1 MTRKNYVLHYFDFKN
16 SGKFFLVAFFG
27 LVLILAI
34 ILVFARIQSIRQK
47 KKQLSLAS
55 TGEIP
60 ADSAL
65 SEGSEKKY
73 HLIESFYEMVF
84 SSTSIL
90 LFLSLYYVM
99 DARFQRAAPYWD
111 KYQDAFLLVFILMS
125 VFMTNF
131 LDLLLVRLT
140 HLGSSQKA
148 SVRLLSSIYIVM
160 ILLYIRFIYDDT
172 NYDTLILYF
181 ITLAAGRF
189 VYFDFTP
196 QEFSGQIRGIIK
208 NLPMLALIVC
218 YSGIVCWYGFHVDFL
233 LKSNGVIVSA
243 LIAHLFMDLSIFI
256 LHQTRLLNL
265 FL

>member
-1 MTRKNYVLHYFDFKN
+1 MTREYYVLHYFDFKN

-27 LVLILAI
+27 LILILAV
-34 ILVFARIQSIRQK
+34 ILTFARIQSVRQK
-47 KKQLSLAS
+47 KKLLSTAS
-55 TGEIP
+55 AEESA
-60 ADSAL
+60 ADL
-65 SEGSEKKY
+65 ETVNGSDKKY

-90 LFLSLYYVM
+90 FFLSLYYVM

-111 KYQDAFLLVFILMS
+111 KYQDAFLLIFILMS

-140 HLGSSQKA
+140 HLGSNQKA
-148 SVRLLSSIYIVM
+148 AVRLLSSIYIVM

-196 QEFSGQIRGIIK
+196 QEFSHQVRGIIR

-233 LKSNGVIVSA
+233 LKSNGVIVST
-243 LIAHLFMDLSIFI
+243 LIAHLFMDFSIFI
-256 LHQTRLLNL
+256 LHKTRLLHF

>member
-1 MTRKNYVLHYFDFKN
+1 MTLFQDRPHIRTETKPLDIFPITKGFQFRLGNGILISRQTATEPEFHLSFEILTQ
-16 SGKFFLVAFFG
+16 FF
-27 LVLILAI
+27 
-34 ILVFARIQSIRQK
+34 R
-47 KKQLSLAS
+47 
-55 TGEIP
+55 
-60 ADSAL
+60 
-65 SEGSEKKY
+65 
-73 HLIESFYEMVF
+73 
-84 SSTSIL
+84 
-90 LFLSLYYVM
+90 
-99 DARFQRAAPYWD
+99 RFNQF
-111 KYQDAFLLVFILMS
+111 QDAFLLIFILMS

-140 HLGSSQKA
+140 HLGSNQKA
-148 SVRLLSSIYIVM
+148 AVRLLSSIYIVM

-196 QEFSGQIRGIIK
+196 QEFSHQVRGIIR

-233 LKSNGVIVSA
+233 LKSNGVIVST

-256 LHQTRLLNL
+256 LHKTRLLNF

>member
-1 MTRKNYVLHYFDFKN
+1 MTRKSYVLHYFDFKN
-16 SGKFFLVAFFG
+16 SGKFFLVAFAG
-27 LVLILAI
+27 LILILAI
-34 ILVFARIQSIRQK
+34 ILLFSRLQSVRERK
-47 KKQLSLAS
+47 KFMTAS
-55 TGEIP
+55 G
-60 ADSAL
+60 DSAPL
-65 SEGSEKKY
+65 PQDTLQAGSDRKY

-90 LFLSLYYVM
+90 FFLSLYYVM
-99 DARFQRAAPYWD
+99 DARFQMAEPYWD
-111 KYQDAFLLVFILMS
+111 KYQDAFLLLFILMS

-140 HLGSSQKA
+140 HLESSQKA
-148 SVRLLSSIYIVM
+148 SIRLLSSIYIVM
-160 ILLYIRFIYDDT
+160 ILLYIRFVYDDT

-196 QEFSGQIRGIIK
+196 QEFAGQVKGILR
-208 NLPMLALIVC
+208 NLPMLILILC

-233 LKSNGVIVSA
+233 LTSNGVIVST

-256 LHQTRLLNL
+256 LHQTRLLKL

>member
-1 MTRKNYVLHYFDFKN
+1 MSRKYYVLHYFDFKN

-27 LVLILAI
+27 LIFILAV
-34 ILVFARIQSIRQK
+34 ILTFARIQSVRQK
-47 KKQLSLAS
+47 KKLLSA
-55 TGEIP
+55 
-60 ADSAL
+60 AAA
-65 SEGSEKKY
+65 GSEASDLAAADGSDQTY

-90 LFLSLYYVM
+90 FFLSLYYVM

-111 KYQDAFLLVFILMS
+111 KYQDAFLLIFILMS

-140 HLGSSQKA
+140 HLGSHQKA

-160 ILLYIRFIYDDT
+160 ILLYIRFVYDDT

-196 QEFSGQIRGIIK
+196 QEFSGQVRGILK

-218 YSGIVCWYGFHVDFL
+218 YSGIVCWYGFHEDFL
-233 LKSNGVIVSA
+233 LKSNGVIVST
-243 LIAHLFMDLSIFI
+243 LIAHLFMDFSIFI
-256 LHQTRLLNL
+256 LHKTRLLHF